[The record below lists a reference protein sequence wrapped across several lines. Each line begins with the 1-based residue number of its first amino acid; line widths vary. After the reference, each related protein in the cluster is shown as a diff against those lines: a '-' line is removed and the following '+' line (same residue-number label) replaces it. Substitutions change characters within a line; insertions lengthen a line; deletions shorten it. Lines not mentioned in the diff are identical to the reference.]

1 MKNDPEII
9 KILREEERCGKLRNQ
24 PLSSQFQE
32 DTHPNTTQN
41 NSPITPT
48 GHSPSVDPQPSVI
61 DLVSNQE
68 KYETIFQNYSVGIT
82 LVDNNER
89 IVSWNKY
96 TEELLNMQQQDLY
109 LKPVSSLYPSEE
121 WQKIRKENV
130 RKKGIRYQMETQMLR
145 KNQELLDVDIS
156 LCILKGFGGEVVGSV
171 GIIRDITELKKA
183 EKNLKDSEQR
193 YRTIFDNSAV
203 AITLTDENEKIIQWN
218 RCAEQL
224 FGMNNEDLSG
234 KSVQELYPAVEW
246 QRIRAEN
253 IRQKGM
259 QHHMETKIQRKD
271 HEQIDVDLSL
281 SVLKNHEGKVVGSI
295 GVIKDISEKKRAERT
310 LKESEERYRTIFDNS
325 AIAITLSDENEKIIS
340 WNKYAEMLLGMNND
354 DLFGRPVQDLY
365 PMVEWQKIRGENI
378 RQKGMQHHME
388 TKIQRKDH
396 EQIDVDLSLSVLK
409 NHEGKVVGS
418 IGVIKDISEKKRA
431 EKTLEAS
438 EKKFK
443 LLYEKAPVPYHTL
456 SPTGIITDV
465 NDKWCQTFGYTRNEV
480 LNKPIFEFISE
491 KEKKQAQD
499 SFAKKVLAGKVYNG
513 GHEREYRTKTGE
525 PRLFVTHDFFLYD
538 ENGKVTSVYTTI
550 EDITEMKK
558 AERQLKEKII
568 ELEQYKTLTVNREIK
583 MLELKKEINEL
594 YKKLQMEPK
603 Y

>member
-1 MKNDPEII
+1 
-9 KILREEERCGKLRNQ
+9 
-24 PLSSQFQE
+24 
-32 DTHPNTTQN
+32 
-41 NSPITPT
+41 
-48 GHSPSVDPQPSVI
+48 
-61 DLVSNQE
+61 
-68 KYETIFQNYSVGIT
+68 
-82 LVDNNER
+82 
-89 IVSWNKY
+89 
-96 TEELLNMQQQDLY
+96 
-109 LKPVSSLYPSEE
+109 
-121 WQKIRKENV
+121 
-130 RKKGIRYQMETQMLR
+130 
-145 KNQELLDVDIS
+145 
-156 LCILKGFGGEVVGSV
+156 
-171 GIIRDITELKKA
+171 
-183 EKNLKDSEQR
+183 
-193 YRTIFDNSAV
+193 
-203 AITLTDENEKIIQWN
+203 
-218 RCAEQL
+218 
-224 FGMNNEDLSG
+224 
-234 KSVQELYPAVEW
+234 
-246 QRIRAEN
+246 
-253 IRQKGM
+253 
-259 QHHMETKIQRKD
+259 METKIQRKD

-281 SVLKNHEGKVVGSI
+281 SVLKNHEG
-295 GVIKDISEKKRAERT
+295 
-310 LKESEERYRTIFDNS
+310 
-325 AIAITLSDENEKIIS
+325 
-340 WNKYAEMLLGMNND
+340 
-354 DLFGRPVQDLY
+354 Q
-365 PMVEWQKIRGENI
+365 
-378 RQKGMQHHME
+378 
-388 TKIQRKDH
+388 
-396 EQIDVDLSLSVLK
+396 
-409 NHEGKVVGS
+409 VVGS

-558 AERQLKEKII
+558 SERQLKEKII